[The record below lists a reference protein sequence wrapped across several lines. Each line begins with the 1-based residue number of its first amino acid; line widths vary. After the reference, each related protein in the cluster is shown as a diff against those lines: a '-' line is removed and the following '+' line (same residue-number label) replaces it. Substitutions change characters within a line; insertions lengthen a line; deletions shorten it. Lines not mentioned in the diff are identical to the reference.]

1 MIDPTDATCLKISD
15 EFSIGEDI
23 IVAPV
28 IRPGE
33 VERDIYL
40 PKGIWRNEMDGSP
53 TKGEKWLHHYRVKE
67 NQIPFFTKMPG
78 VGSYVLDN

>member
-1 MIDPTDATCLKISD
+1 MIDSTDPNCLKVSD

-33 VERDIYL
+33 EERDIYL
-40 PKGIWRNEMDGSP
+40 PKG
-53 TKGEKWLHHYRVKE
+53 TYAYK
-67 NQIPFFTKMPG
+67 
-78 VGSYVLDN
+78 